1 MKERAYFLQSF
12 IVYETTLLL
21 WAQHSAFKHVDPVA
35 NLPKF
40 SAKKHQ
46 EQLATKKEVA
56 VAAQDYHTLEKK
68 WSKEMLR

>member
-12 IVYETTLLL
+12 LVYETTLLL
-21 WAQHSAFKHVDPVA
+21 WAQHSAFKHVVHH
-35 NLPKF
+35 PKF